1 MNPIYFDDVCMHF
14 ILAFNDLIPF
24 KIWAIKRGAAKIMAS
39 LSLESIRGEWS
50 FDIWIKTTY
59 ET

>member
-14 ILAFNDLIPF
+14 LLAFNDLIPF

-39 LSLESIRGEWS
+39 LSLESIRGE
-50 FDIWIKTTY
+50 
-59 ET
+59 